1 MSRKVSYF
9 KLKSHEKVYQTSA
22 FYDEWKEN
30 GFQAKIYGQDCSES
44 HRPDFLLPESANPW
58 LRIILAS
65 GDRITISGIIE
76 EAKKNGIE
84 YKTIHDAGRT
94 EIEAGS
100 LTVLSLGPEFEEK
113 LENLCSFLPIIEWI
127 AL

>member
-1 MSRKVSYF
+1 MTHVI
-9 KLKSHEKVYQTSA
+9 YQSGSKCT
-22 FYDEWKEN
+22 
-30 GFQAKIYGQDCSES
+30 IVC
-44 HRPDFLLPESANPW
+44 PESMKI
-58 LRIILAS
+58 RVR

-100 LTVLSLGPEFEEK
+100 LTVLSLGPEVEEK
-113 LENLCSFLPIIEWI
+113 LENLCSFLPIID
-127 AL
+127 

>member
-1 MSRKVSYF
+1 MMV
-9 KLKSHEKVYQTSA
+9 LVP
-22 FYDEWKEN
+22 DET
-30 GFQAKIYGQDCSES
+30 KILI
-44 HRPDFLLPESANPW
+44 R
-58 LRIILAS
+58 
-65 GDRITISGIIE
+65 GDRLTISGIIE

-113 LENLCSFLPIIEWI
+113 LENLCSFLPIIE
-127 AL
+127 

>member
-1 MSRKVSYF
+1 MADPDILFQSYGLYRMGPYYRCHLVIRRTNNLIRILKPHPNLKILVLK
-9 KLKSHEKVYQTSA
+9 KLTHKSLWVQ
-22 FYDEWKEN
+22 
-30 GFQAKIYGQDCSES
+30 QKILI
-44 HRPDFLLPESANPW
+44 R
-58 LRIILAS
+58 

-100 LTVLSLGPEFEEK
+100 LTVLTLGPEFEEK
-113 LENLCSFLPIIEWI
+113 LENLCSFLPIIE
-127 AL
+127 

>member
-1 MSRKVSYF
+1 MMGLVPGVT
-9 KLKSHEKVYQTSA
+9 E
-22 FYDEWKEN
+22 
-30 GFQAKIYGQDCSES
+30 
-44 HRPDFLLPESANPW
+44 
-58 LRIILAS
+58 ILTR

-113 LENLCSFLPIIEWI
+113 LENLCSFLPIIE
-127 AL
+127 

>member
-1 MSRKVSYF
+1 MILLLKGCHSGIPF
-9 KLKSHEKVYQTSA
+9 KILYESGSKCTIVCPQSM
-22 FYDEWKEN
+22 
-30 GFQAKIYGQDCSES
+30 KI
-44 HRPDFLLPESANPW
+44 RV
-58 LRIILAS
+58 R

-100 LTVLSLGPEFEEK
+100 LTVLSLGPDVEEK
-113 LENLCSFLPIIEWI
+113 LENLCSFLPIID
-127 AL
+127 